1 MMHNR
6 RRWCVSAV
14 ATAEE
19 LAEKLTQHTWT
30 LCTGFF
36 VPTHPHYLFLN
47 DATHEDGA
55 GEFGVVAGGMD
66 GPHIQIESITFSWC
80 TMSTNWP
87 SSQLALTLSF
97 CFTPSL
103 ASISAGRELSE
114 SSSFTS
120 VLSYP
125 GAIRKEA

>member
-1 MMHNR
+1 MHKR

-36 VPTHPHYLFLN
+36 VQRHSRYLFLN

-55 GEFGVVAGGMD
+55 GKFGAVVGGMD
-66 GPHIQIESITFSWC
+66 GPHVQIESITFSWC
-80 TMSTNWP
+80 TVEQALDHIRKTLAGDYDA
-87 SSQLALTLSF
+87 SSFAHALDL
-97 CFTPSL
+97 
-103 ASISAGRELSE
+103 AGRLEPPDRHRCHLC
-114 SSSFTS
+114 
-120 VLSYP
+120 
-125 GAIRKEA
+125 A

>member
-1 MMHNR
+1 MHKR

-36 VPTHPHYLFLN
+36 VQSHPRYLFLN

-55 GEFGVVAGGMD
+55 GEFGAVVGGMD
-66 GPHIQIESITFSWC
+66 GPYVQIESITFSWC
-80 TMSTNWP
+80 SIEEALDYIRKTLAGEYDV
-87 SSQLALTLSF
+87 SSFAHALDL
-97 CFTPSL
+97 
-103 ASISAGRELSE
+103 AGRLEPPDRHRCHLC
-114 SSSFTS
+114 
-120 VLSYP
+120 
-125 GAIRKEA
+125 A

>member
-1 MMHNR
+1 MMHTR

-36 VPTHPHYLFLN
+36 VPTHPRYLFLN

-55 GEFGVVAGGMD
+55 GEYGVVAGGLD

-80 TMSTNWP
+80 STAEALGHIRRTLAGDYDA
-87 SSQLALTLSF
+87 SSFAHALDL
-97 CFTPSL
+97 
-103 ASISAGRELSE
+103 AGRLDQPRQHGPCR
-114 SSSFTS
+114 FC
-120 VLSYP
+120 
-125 GAIRKEA
+125 A